1 MLCLIG
7 TVPLAAVFHAG
18 HVQLCAFAGKAQ
30 AAGVLVFMGVH
41 IGLELRKGAVEQGH
55 IGLGGVVLILHA
67 RAAHHSTLRQLF
79 QNGLGHLHFFT
90 KGAFQVLQR
99 DVAGAEQGGLLPH
112 HRHHGAFHTHIA
124 LAAIQNQR
132 QSAVHIGEHILCVGG
147 AGLAGKVCAGGGKGA
162 AALLDDRPRHR
173 VAGHTDAH
181 GIQPGAAFI
190 CHLRPARHDDG
201 QRPGA
206 EGCHQQLGALRH
218 LADKTR
224 QHLRPGD
231 VDDKG
236 VILRASLGHKDI
248 AHRRTV
254 AGIGGNAVDRLGGQG
269 HKLTLPQ
276 QLRGLGYACFI
287 GRQNSGFDFHTN
299 HRSFYL

>member
-18 HVQLCAFAGKAQ
+18 HIQLCAFAGKAQ

-41 IGLELRKGAVEQGH
+41 IGFELLKGAVEQGH
-55 IGLGGVVLILHA
+55 IGFGGVVLILHA
-67 RAAHHSTLRQLF
+67 RAAHHGTFRQLF
-79 QNGLGHLHFFT
+79 QNSLGHLHLFAE
-90 KGAFQVLQR
+90 GAFQVLQR
-99 DVAGAEQGGLLPH
+99 NVTGAEQGGFLPH
-112 HRHHGAFHTHIA
+112 HRHHSALHTHIA
-124 LAAIQNQR
+124 LAAVQDQR
-132 QSAVHIGEHILCVGG
+132 QAAVHIGEHVLCVGG
-147 AGLAGKVCAGGGKGA
+147 AGLTGKVCAGGGKGA
-162 AALLDDRPRHR
+162 AALLDDCPRYR

-190 CHLRPARHDDG
+190 RYLRPARHDNG
-201 QRPGA
+201 QRSGA
-206 EGCHQQLGALRH
+206 ESCHQQLGTLRH

-224 QHLRPGD
+224 QHLRPCD
-231 VDDKG
+231 VDDEG
-236 VILRASLGHKDI
+236 VILRASLGYKDI
-248 AHRRTV
+248 AHRRAV

-269 HKLTLPQ
+269 YKLSLPQ
-276 QLRGLGYACFI
+276 QLRGFGDSCFI